1 MKKFLIFLGVLL
13 ASVLVLCSCNSKLM
27 DSEEMAA
34 YVQERTVSILI
45 NGETAG
51 SGFFIDGNGTLVTC
65 FHVIDD
71 VFYTAD
77 NGPSASIAVELSS
90 GARYSL
96 EHVVKFDPS
105 YDLAVLKINTQSA
118 KTPYFNIAKE
128 DSRTGSKVY
137 ACGAALGLVVGN
149 FTDGLLSS
157 VSHKYALADA
167 YISNAAISG
176 GNSGGPLVNKHG
188 EVIGVAA
195 ASYTYGENLNIFIKT
210 DNLDNLRITG
220 NKTLNDLLDW
230 HNRETRDCLI
240 QYIKYVS
247 SNGYEEFDDEKYY
260 NSYIRAYHDKTSA
273 ECLYSSNIDRSNGK
287 NYGDVNGYELRYYN
301 TYRYNSD
308 QYNNYI
314 DYIKSEGYIY
324 DNNLSSAKGGEVY
337 IDIYYSEIDRSYIRF
352 VNYTY
357 NGQRLLQINM
367 YIEVK

>member
-13 ASVLVLCSCNSKLM
+13 TSIVLLCSCNKSLK

-34 YVQERTVSILI
+34 YVQERTVSIVV
-45 NGETAG
+45 NGDTVG
-51 SGFFIDGNGTLVTC
+51 SGFFIDENGTLVTC
-65 FHVIDD
+65 FHVIED
-71 VFYTAD
+71 VFYTTE
-77 NGPSASIAVELSS
+77 NGPSASISVELSS

-105 YDLAVLKINTQSA
+105 YDLAILKIDTKSA

-128 DSRTGSKVY
+128 ESRTGSKVY
-137 ACGAALGLVVGN
+137 ACGAALGFVVGN

-157 VSHKYALADA
+157 VSHQYALAAA

-176 GNSGGPLVNKHG
+176 GNSGGPLVNKNG
-188 EVIGVAA
+188 EVIGIAA

-210 DNLDNLRITG
+210 SNLDKLRITG
-220 NKTLNDLLDW
+220 NKNLSDLIDW

-240 QYIKYVS
+240 KYIKNSYS
-247 SNGYEEFDDEKYY
+247 GEFNNEFYY
-260 NSYIRAYHDKTSA
+260 NSYIRSYHDKTGA
-273 ECLYSSNIDRSNGK
+273 ECLYSSNVDRSNGK
-287 NYGDVNGYELRYYN
+287 NSYDVTGYELRYYN
-301 TYRYNSD
+301 TYRYSSD

-314 DYIKSEGYIY
+314 EYIKSEGYIY
-324 DNNLSSAKGGEVY
+324 DNKLSSTKGGEVY

-357 NGQRLLQINM
+357 NGQRFLQINM
-367 YIEVK
+367 YIYE